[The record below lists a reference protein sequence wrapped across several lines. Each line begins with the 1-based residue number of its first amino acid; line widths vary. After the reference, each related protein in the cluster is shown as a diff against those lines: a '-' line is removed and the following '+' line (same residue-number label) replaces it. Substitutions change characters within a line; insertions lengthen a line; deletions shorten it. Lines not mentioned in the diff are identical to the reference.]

1 METELLKA
9 VGQIAGLGGIAL
21 GVFLLLYRDII
32 REKIFPS
39 FTKR

>member
-21 GVFLLLYRDII
+21 GFFTPVPRHHSKKDI
-32 REKIFPS
+32 S
-39 FTKR
+39 LAH